1 MIHVVELLDDA
12 DIRGAL
18 EAELIR
24 CGGRLR
30 WVGDGTDRVSWGD
43 LVAMLRFAEPESVLG
58 RAVSG
63 RLHDWSFTQHL
74 LAGVF
79 DATWAMVWQN
89 GGGKG
94 AKPEGLPR
102 PDERRVRR
110 VDASELPAPVGDP
123 FKADESGVFRG
134 ESVPIDEL
142 NEWLGWA

>member
-1 MIHVVELLDDA
+1 MLDD
-12 DIRGAL
+12 DDVRGAL

-30 WVGDGTDRVSWGD
+30 WVGDGTDRVTWGD
-43 LVAMLRFAEPESVLG
+43 LVALLRYAEPESPLG
-58 RAVSG
+58 RALGG
-63 RLHDWSFTQHL
+63 RLSDWTFTQHL

-79 DATWAMVWQN
+79 DAVWAVVWQN

-94 AKPEGLPR
+94 ARPEALPR
-102 PDERRVRR
+102 PVERRVER
-110 VDASELPAPVGDP
+110 VSASDAPDPAGDP

-134 ESVPIDEL
+134 ESTPISEL